1 PPRPPAKPQWLTT
14 ESHDDHSQ
22 QPPREP
28 STTETI
34 HGFRRRAFFRDWL
47 VAIRNDRSRRQRV
60 RRNGFVTLM
69 KDGTPV
75 PGPFTLEAR
84 EEILVRLLSV
94 QAEVGVELI
103 SSSELSHIKRLWAAD
118 AAAEARRSLEALQ
131 ELGLAAPRSTH
142 R

>member
-1 PPRPPAKPQWLTT
+1 
-14 ESHDDHSQ
+14 
-22 QPPREP
+22 
-28 STTETI
+28 
-34 HGFRRRAFFRDWL
+34 
-47 VAIRNDRSRRQRV
+47 V